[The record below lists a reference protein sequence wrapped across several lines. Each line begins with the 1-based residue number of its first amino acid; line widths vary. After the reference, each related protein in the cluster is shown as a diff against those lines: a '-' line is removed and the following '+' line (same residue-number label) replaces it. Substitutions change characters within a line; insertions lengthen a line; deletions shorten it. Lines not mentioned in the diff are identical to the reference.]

1 MITRLYH
8 IEFLTPAFSAGA
20 NQAKAELR
28 PASIRGALRWW
39 FRALGGSL
47 EEEESWFGS
56 VRANHIGSSKLAVRV
71 QNQPAGGQPDW
82 HTAIQPQGMDRS
94 AYLLGF
100 FCGKTGRLQSNGA
113 IPPGSKAT
121 VSVILHRPASL
132 LLNLTFQTFFSMG
145 GFGFRATR
153 TAGSFE
159 TIEHKLGQDSWNILV
174 GNLEAAGFTT
184 ALLPAAFPS
193 WIKLVD
199 AAGSL
204 LKHRIRSKS
213 DGLGISAGKNG
224 TTPNALGSA
233 SPRQASVLHF
243 RAVRIDGLLRLAL
256 LEPPHNRILGQRAL
270 RAHGS
275 RGSIIQEAGLDE
287 A

>member
-8 IEFLTPAFSAGA
+8 IEFLTPAFCAGA
-20 NQAKAELR
+20 DQTKAELR
-28 PASIRGALRWW
+28 PSSLRGALRWW

-47 EEEESWFGS
+47 QEEEFWFGS
-56 VRANHIGSSKLAVRV
+56 VRLNHIGASRLTVRV
-71 QNQPAGGQPDW
+71 QTQPAGGHVDW
-82 HTAIQPQGMDRS
+82 HKSIQPREMDRS

-100 FCGKTGRLQSNGA
+100 FCDRTRRLQSNGA

-121 VSVILHRPASL
+121 VAVILHRPASEL
-132 LLNLTFQTFFSMG
+132 INLTLQTFFSIG

-153 TAGSFE
+153 TAGSLE
-159 TIEHKLGQDSWNILV
+159 ATEHRLTQDSWNTLTGKLETV
-174 GNLEAAGFTT
+174 GFRT
-184 ALLPAAFPS
+184 ALLHAPHAS
-193 WIKLVD
+193 WIKVVD